1 MTIDYSRARVEFN
14 KNGYVLIRKFFD
26 PDHIKSI
33 RRDVSNA
40 DFLSL
45 GCDTYFESIGD
56 TTTLKRV
63 ERFHNKFQ
71 PLSDL
76 LRNKQYLAL
85 LETLL
90 GEAPCLFKDKI
101 NFKSSGG
108 SGFELHVDGHFFWQ
122 TQENGSKYWGW
133 RHYAKSFVN
142 AVIPL
147 EPATRENGALQI
159 AEKNTTF
166 KFLGDDWSTITN
178 KLDGDGP
185 FLNQTTS
192 EKIHTET
199 IEMDVGDILIF
210 DWMCIH
216 GSRTNNSLSGRPIL
230 YVTYNGLSDGENELK
245 YFNDK
250 SLSLASG
257 DAKTLTR

>member
-14 KNGYVLIRKFFD
+14 ENGYVLIRKFFRS
-26 PDHIKSI
+26 DHIKSI

-90 GEAPCLFKDKI
+90 GETPCLLKTKSISNPAVGLDSSCMSMDIFLADARKRIKI
-101 NFKSSGG
+101 LG
-108 SGFELHVDGHFFWQ
+108 L
-122 TQENGSKYWGW
+122 
-133 RHYAKSFVN
+133 A
-142 AVIPL
+142 
-147 EPATRENGALQI
+147 AL
-159 AEKNTTF
+159 
-166 KFLGDDWSTITN
+166 
-178 KLDGDGP
+178 
-185 FLNQTTS
+185 
-192 EKIHTET
+192 
-199 IEMDVGDILIF
+199 
-210 DWMCIH
+210 C
-216 GSRTNNSLSGRPIL
+216 
-230 YVTYNGLSDGENELK
+230 
-245 YFNDK
+245 
-250 SLSLASG
+250 
-257 DAKTLTR
+257 

>member
-1 MTIDYSRARVEFN
+1 M
-14 KNGYVLIRKFFD
+14 
-26 PDHIKSI
+26 
-33 RRDVSNA
+33 
-40 DFLSL
+40 
-45 GCDTYFESIGD
+45 
-56 TTTLKRV
+56 
-63 ERFHNKFQ
+63 
-71 PLSDL
+71 
-76 LRNKQYLAL
+76 
-85 LETLL
+85 LEKLL
-90 GEAPCLFKDKI
+90 GEPPCLFKDKI

-133 RHYAKSFVN
+133 RHYANPSSTLSSLWK
-142 AVIPL
+142 
-147 EPATRENGALQI
+147 PATRENGALEI

-185 FLNQTTS
+185 FLDQTIS

-199 IEMDVGDILIF
+199 IEMDVGDILFF

-216 GSRTNNSLSGRPIL
+216 GSRTNNSHSRRPIL

-250 SLSLASG
+250 SLSVASG